1 MSSERAAK
9 CLDAGSNAFRTVRSE
24 DDGSGDGVGPK
35 DIFFG
40 DLGYAREARVSYQ
53 DFLAAREAGHLPQ
66 NVRFMVAL
74 PTPYAV
80 LQTFLEPDAVKM
92 VEPAYTAAMINEVE
106 RI

>member
-1 MSSERAAK
+1 MSFLTAIDPSRGVLARLK
-9 CLDAGSNAFRTVRSE
+9 LAG
-24 DDGSGDGVGPK
+24 GVGPK

-53 DFLAAREAGHLPQ
+53 DFLAVREAGHLPQ

-80 LQTFLEPDAVKM
+80 LQRKCYF
-92 VEPAYTAAMINEVE
+92 E
-106 RI
+106 RFAGCRRK